1 MLACFPWFT
10 MTALVGTLAFGASA
24 SVPARRSSY
33 FSRPR
38 CGLDPLMQGG
48 STDAD
53 LAGRL
58 EANLV
63 IELIGTELRFRIGV
77 EIKLSLRPPDH
88 F

>member
-1 MLACFPWFT
+1 
-10 MTALVGTLAFGASA
+10 MTAVMQDAHFRREC
-24 SVPARRSSY
+24 VPVRRSSY

-63 IELIGTELRFRIGV
+63 
-77 EIKLSLRPPDH
+77 KS
-88 F
+88 